1 MVEWVPMSQ
10 ERKPV
15 VAPEQVGAVTQFVR
29 TLRLVWRLLIDARV
43 PTLPKLIIPLALLYL
58 LSPVDLVP
66 DLMLGLGQL
75 DDVGVLALAV
85 ALFIEFCPR
94 EVVEE
99 HRRAIAA
106 TANPPDGSEENII
119 EGSFHVRDDDK

>member
-1 MVEWVPMSQ
+1 MSQ

-29 TLRLVWRLLIDARV
+29 TLRLVWRLLNDSRV
-43 PTLPKLIIPLALLYL
+43 PTLPKLIIPLALIYL
-58 LSPVDLVP
+58 LSPFDLVP

-75 DDVGVLALAV
+75 DDLGVLALAV

-106 TANPPDGSEENII
+106 TANPRDSSDETII
-119 EGSFHVRDDDK
+119 EGSYQVRDDDKE